1 MSNTNA
7 MVKPPEVT
15 ISAIIKRKDGTI
27 EDLGVIANSKN
38 GSIKTSNIL
47 SYLKGMVN
55 RNG

>member
-27 EDLGVIANSKN
+27 EDLGVITKGKKGN
-38 GSIKTSNIL
+38 IQTSNFL
-47 SYLKGMVN
+47 SFLKGMVN